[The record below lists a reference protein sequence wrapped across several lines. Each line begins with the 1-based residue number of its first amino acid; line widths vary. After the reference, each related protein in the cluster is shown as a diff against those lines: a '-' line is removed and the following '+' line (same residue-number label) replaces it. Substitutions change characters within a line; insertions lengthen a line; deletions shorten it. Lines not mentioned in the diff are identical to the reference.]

1 MLIGGIHLSP
11 SIGKMQCRGARHNP
25 ERKFAWNRGLPM
37 IDRLEFIIALARE
50 SHFGR
55 AAEACRV
62 SQPTLSGG
70 IKYLEDMFGVL
81 LVQRGSRFHG
91 FTPEGERVLEWARR
105 IVGDARA
112 MRQDID
118 ALKRGLVGHV
128 KIAAIPTALAMTA
141 MLTTPY
147 RAKHPSVRFSI
158 VSKTSI
164 DVLRLLDDLEVDGG
178 LTYLDHEPV
187 GRVNTVPLYYEEYR
201 LLTSAAGAFG
211 DRDTVTWAEVGQ
223 VPLCLLTPDMQ
234 NRRII
239 DALLRSAGQEP
250 SPTLES
256 NSMIVLFA
264 HVRTGKWASIMPAK
278 LAETLGL
285 TDNVRAIPIVEPA
298 ATHAGGLI
306 VPHPAPMTALIAA
319 LVTEARALARVL
331 GQTPSEAG
339 NASGNKSI
347 RRLSRGA
354 KAVRF

>member
-1 MLIGGIHLSP
+1 M
-11 SIGKMQCRGARHNP
+11 
-25 ERKFAWNRGLPM
+25 
-37 IDRLEFIIALARE
+37 
-50 SHFGR
+50 
-55 AAEACRV
+55 
-62 SQPTLSGG
+62 
-70 IKYLEDMFGVL
+70 

-128 KIAAIPTALAMTA
+128 KIAAVPTALAMTA

-147 RAKHPSVRFSI
+147 RAKHPNVRFSI

-164 DVLRLLDDLEVDGG
+164 DVLRLLDDLEVDAG
-178 LTYLDHEPV
+178 LTYLDNEPV
-187 GRVNTVPLYYEEYR
+187 GRVNAVPLYYEEYR
-201 LLTSAAGAFG
+201 LLTSPAAALG
-211 DRDTVTWAEVGQ
+211 DRDSVTWAEVGQ

-285 TDNVRAIPIVEPA
+285 TDSVRSIPIVEPA
-298 ATHAGGLI
+298 ATHAVGLI
-306 VPHPAPMTALIAA
+306 VPHREPMTPLLAA
-319 LVTEARALARVL
+319 LVTEARALAKVL
-331 GQTPSEAG
+331 GQTATVIRNTSENKPLSKRRGSHSTRAAG
-339 NASGNKSI
+339 S
-347 RRLSRGA
+347 RRRS
-354 KAVRF
+354 

>member
-1 MLIGGIHLSP
+1 
-11 SIGKMQCRGARHNP
+11 
-25 ERKFAWNRGLPM
+25 M

-164 DVLRLLDDLEVDGG
+164 DVLRLLDDLEVDAG
-178 LTYLDHEPV
+178 LTYLDNEPV

-201 LLTSAAGAFG
+201 LLTSPAGAFG
-211 DRDTVTWAEVGQ
+211 DRDSVTWAEVGQ

-285 TDNVRAIPIVEPA
+285 TDNVRSIPIVEPA
-298 ATHAGGLI
+298 ATHAVGLI
-306 VPHPAPMTALIAA
+306 IPHREPMTPLITA
-319 LVTEARALARVL
+319 LVTEARALAKVL
-331 GQTPSEAG
+331 GQAPAPLQ
-339 NASGNKSI
+339 NASENRPLGGQRK
-347 RRLSRGA
+347 RRNA
-354 KAVRF
+354 KTALAKRRR